1 LNTISN
7 TNDKKL
13 DTILNKHANVFQGL
27 GKLKSEKVK
36 LNIDKHQT
44 PKAQPQRRIPQHI
57 REKVKD
63 ALKDVEKQDESE
75 SQPTPWVS
83 PIVAVLKKD
92 GGVRICVDMPIKRVR
107 RSIPMV
113 DDVSFELNGAQFF
126 SKL

>member
-1 LNTISN
+1 M
-7 TNDKKL
+7 
-13 DTILNKHANVFQGL
+13 
-27 GKLKSEKVK
+27 K

-44 PKAQPQRRIPQHI
+44 PKAQPQRRIPYHI

-63 ALKDVEKQDESE
+63 ALKDVEKQDIIERVPE

-92 GGVRICVDMPIKRVR
+92 GGVRILCRYANEAIKRVR
-107 RSIPMV
+107 RPIPMV